1 MFTLH
6 LARRVRRAAAS
17 PGLAAFAVVAAAA
30 MSSDAVASPSY
41 YIDECTNYL
50 NGNSCDIATVNT
62 ITSTLQSALDTD
74 GWTGR
79 RFTEFS
85 AWPQDFWESC
95 STTYGTSGADS
106 VYGDTGNLTVFAG
119 HGNAHLLAFS
129 STGNGGKFNGS
140 KSCVVNMTNN
150 MRLGTMSGASA
161 TFGMW
166 LVCDAVQSSE
176 LGSNMWQSLRQQ
188 AGWQNT
194 ISIGDNEPR
203 DFYNAT
209 SAKTNV
215 NAWLDEMSGSGRDA
229 ILATFSSSSVN
240 DCWNVHHA
248 AKLKGNVFNTPRHN
262 GASCGG
268 GQPGYYFCY
277 SSRKN

>member
-1 MFTLH
+1 MRILSMGALLLLGYAGSSWADQIPALRCNETTGFLCAEPSESIGYNGEYTGH
-6 LARRVRRAAAS
+6 DE
-17 PGLAAFAVVAAAA
+17 PAVLFY
-30 MSSDAVASPSY
+30 SNERGS
-41 YIDECTNYL
+41 
-50 NGNSCDIATVNT
+50 GNSMTYLLKLPKDPP
-62 ITSTLQSALDTD
+62 TLPT
-74 GWTGR
+74 
-79 RFTEFS
+79 
-85 AWPQDFWESC
+85 QD
-95 STTYGTSGADS
+95 
-106 VYGDTGNLTVFAG
+106 
-119 HGNAHLLAFS
+119 
-129 STGNGGKFNGS
+129 GNGGTFNGS
-140 KSCVVNMTNN
+140 QSCVVNMTNN

-215 NAWLDEMSGSGRDA
+215 NAWLDQMSSGGRDA
-229 ILATFSSSSVN
+229 ILATFSSVSVN
-240 DCWNVHHA
+240 DCWNVHNA
-248 AKLKGNVFNTPRHN
+248 AKLKGNVFNTPRNN

-268 GQPGYYFCY
+268 GQPGYFFCY
-277 SSRKN
+277 SHRVN